1 MIKNALFMTKKE
13 HDQGHFKIRKSQA
26 ISGRLLPVQF
36 LIL

>member
-26 ISGRLLPVQF
+26 ISPAACPIF
-36 LIL
+36 YC